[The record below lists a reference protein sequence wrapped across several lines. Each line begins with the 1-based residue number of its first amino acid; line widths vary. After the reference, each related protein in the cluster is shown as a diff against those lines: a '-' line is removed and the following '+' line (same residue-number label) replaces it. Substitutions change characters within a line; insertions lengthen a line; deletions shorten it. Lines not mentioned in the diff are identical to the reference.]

1 MGLAAWDH
9 HVVAPY
15 CHRSVLVASLLE
27 SCFTLQPGVPFDH
40 TWGLP
45 IGWHAS
51 GNSHLAFLWPGHDG
65 GRRQGH
71 ACQWPSCRGDRE
83 DEVTELL
90 SRELSK
96 PIKDRAL
103 VVSVLV
109 SVVSHR
115 LYLWSAL
122 IKLRE
127 WIRWTDF
134 FPPQSQGSCQIF
146 HQCRTDLPTQ
156 MNTPPIWILCELPIS
171 NLHVVHQKAGSS
183 WVKAQQKKEVVKR
196 PLWTLVV
203 CTQGPDAQWATE
215 ATKTLEAENGGLRAD
230 KKLKHQ
236 ELLKPAAFSFT
247 GT

>member
-15 CHRSVLVASLLE
+15 GHRSVLVASLLE
-27 SCFTLQPGVPFDH
+27 SRFTLQPGVPFDH

-51 GNSHLAFLWPGHDG
+51 GNGHLAFLWPGYDG

-71 ACQWPSCRGDRE
+71 ACQWPSCRGDTE
-83 DEVTELL
+83 DEVTELVNY
-90 SRELSK
+90 ELSK

-103 VVSVLV
+103 VVSVSV

-122 IKLRE
+122 IKLRMNQVDS
-127 WIRWTDF
+127 DF

-146 HQCRTDLPTQ
+146 HKCRTHLPTQ

-183 WVKAQQKKEVVKR
+183 LSE
-196 PLWTLVV
+196 
-203 CTQGPDAQWATE
+203 CTAEKGGCEE
-215 ATKTLEAENGGLRAD
+215 ATLNTGCLHTGSWCSVSHRSNKDLGG
-230 KKLKHQ
+230 
-236 ELLKPAAFSFT
+236 
-247 GT
+247 

>member
-127 WIRWTDF
+127 WIRWTVT
-134 FPPQSQGSCQIF
+134 SS
-146 HQCRTDLPTQ
+146 L
-156 MNTPPIWILCELPIS
+156 L
-171 NLHVVHQKAGSS
+171 KA
-183 WVKAQQKKEVVKR
+183 KEVVKSFTNVE
-196 PLWTLVV
+196 PTCLPKWTLL
-203 CTQGPDAQWATE
+203 QFE
-215 ATKTLEAENGGLRAD
+215 
-230 KKLKHQ
+230 
-236 ELLKPAAFSFT
+236 SFVSCQLAIYM
-247 GT
+247 